1 MKQYTQAL
9 YLAEQ
14 KAREA
19 VETRARIQHEI
30 LNNQKDRKEDEL
42 RKLAQQARINRVGGP
57 LADSTQD
64 LEQTCGE
71 CPHCEQFFCCVSL
84 RETKP
89 GENIIADPH
98 QITSPRLQ
106 PLRMSITPTTR

>member
-1 MKQYTQAL
+1 MLSRRTVQHTHTQAL

-71 CPHCEQFFCCVSL
+71 WPSL
-84 RETKP
+84 R
-89 GENIIADPH
+89 AVFF
-98 QITSPRLQ
+98 
-106 PLRMSITPTTR
+106 LRVSKRNQTR